1 MTKKEVYDTSGFWVC
16 AGDVY
21 VSEEKMLHME
31 FAQFL
36 DWLLAMHENDVEEM
50 VSIKDRS
57 KLQHKNIIRMA
68 AKVVNKYKLNPND
81 YPAVFDAKKI
91 ASLSRAGE
99 H

>member
-1 MTKKEVYDTSGFWVC
+1 
-16 AGDVY
+16 
-21 VSEEKMLHME
+21 ME

-57 KLQHKNIIRMA
+57 KLQHKNIIKMA

-81 YPAVFDAKKI
+81 YPALFDPSIIK
-91 ASLSRAGE
+91 AGE

>member
-1 MTKKEVYDTSGFWVC
+1 MTHHQDSEYVLRT
-16 AGDVY
+16 Y
-21 VSEEKMLHME
+21 VSEDKMLHME

-57 KLQHKNIIRMA
+57 KLQHKNIRMA